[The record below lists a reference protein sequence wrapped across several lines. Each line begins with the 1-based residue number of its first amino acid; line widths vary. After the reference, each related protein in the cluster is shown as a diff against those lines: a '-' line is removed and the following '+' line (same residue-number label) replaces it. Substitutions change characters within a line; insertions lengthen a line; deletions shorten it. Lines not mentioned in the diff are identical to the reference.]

1 MLYNSAKARD
11 RFPRLLEILA
21 KNKNEETKETF
32 TSSVSRVPSWM
43 FLPWLAQ
50 ILGSMNQ
57 PYEAG
62 MVLPILNQ
70 VAKSYPQAIYYPFK
84 ITSESLSEAALKLV
98 KQIAAE
104 LSKNTLLDTFVAS
117 LDKLT
122 QPEHRFKDTMESLKP
137 LMRASKRDTSKI
149 KTIVRQLYEDVLDN
163 SPNAGSY
170 SKQPK
175 HTCIIY

>member
-21 KNKNEETKETF
+21 KNKNEETKEAF
-32 TSSVSRVPSWM
+32 VSSVSKVPSWM

-57 PYEAG
+57 PYEASL
-62 MVLPILNQ
+62 VLPILMQ
-70 VAKSYPQAIYYPFK
+70 VAKSYPQALYYPFK
-84 ITSESLSEAALKLV
+84 ITSESLTDAAIKLV
-98 KQIAAE
+98 KPIAKE
-104 LSKNTLLDTFVAS
+104 LCKNSLLDTFVAS

-137 LMRASKRDTSKI
+137 LMRASKRDNAKI
-149 KTIVRQLYEDVLDN
+149 LSIISQLYEDVLDK

-170 SKQPK
+170 SMSPPIS
-175 HTCIIY
+175 HF